1 MIDWDRIEPWNY
13 IVDSVAYEY
22 HKKFP
27 IVELADIRQSLYQ
40 WFAEHPNKLND
51 WEAIGKKDAKNLL
64 YRSLRNQALDYCQK
78 WKAKSVGYEVSDN
91 YYYDA
96 SLVKAMLPS
105 VLRGEINKPGKLNIG
120 LPGKPPAP
128 NEGGNAMAMMIE
140 IDYAYW
146 KLDKD
151 ERKILFLCFAEDLTD
166 GQVGEEL
173 GLGTE
178 DAVRMRVNRIIKKLI
193 NKIGGYK
200 PFYDADSEPVDE
212 EDADLQVLQ

>member
-1 MIDWDRIEPWNY
+1 MINWDRIQPWDY
-13 IVDSVAYEY
+13 IVDSVSYEY

-51 WEAIGKKDAKNLL
+51 WEAIGQKDAKNLL

-78 WKAKSVGYEVSDN
+78 WKAKSIGYEVSDN
-91 YYYDA
+91 YYYDIDV
-96 SLVKAMLPS
+96 VKAMLPS
-105 VLRGEINKPGKLNIG
+105 VLRGEINKTGKLNLG
-120 LPGKPPAP
+120 LPGKPSAP

-146 KLDKD
+146 KLSKD
-151 ERKILFLCFAEDLTD
+151 ERKILFLSFAEDLTD

-173 GLGTE
+173 GLGSE
-178 DAVRMRVNRIIKKLI
+178 DAVRMRINRILKKLI

-200 PFYDADSEPVDE
+200 PFYDLDSEPAGEDDE
-212 EDADLQVLQ
+212 ALQESQ